1 MGQTLHVTD
10 GVRLVGTR
18 DGTVIRMRAADT
30 VYSSPGEEHWHGGT
44 ADNMICHLAM
54 LEGTE
59 RGDGTS
65 WLEPVTNEQ
74 YAAANQS

>member
-1 MGQTLHVTD
+1 M
-10 GVRLVGTR
+10 
-18 DGTVIRMRAADT
+18 M
-30 VYSSPGEEHWHGGT
+30 
-44 ADNMICHLAM
+44 CHLAR